1 MAGFLSGL
9 ADSWSKQLDERRGAD
24 AYAPLV
30 AAVYGDQ
37 PQQQQTG
44 GFLSQLLGFGQPQ
57 PPQPVAPGAEPPSVP
72 AQAGSGASVAPAT
85 PGGAASAMP
94 SGGLPVAGGM
104 TGVGGGQI
112 PREAILGLLA
122 RPETREQGVA
132 LLMNGGRLPQPRSNL
147 PADVQEYQFALQQ
160 GFKGSFLDYQ
170 TQLKKAGASS
180 TNVTVNPAAGENAFQ
195 KTFGEGQAK
204 RYNEMIDQGDQA
216 NNMIG
221 DIKALQDIGAR
232 IQTGAGAQ
240 ARLMLGPYVQA
251 LGVKVDGLDDLQA
264 YQAVVSRL
272 APQMRVPGSGANSD
286 FEARQFLLSLPTLGN
301 TPGGNKIIED
311 TLMGIAQNKRA
322 AAEIA
327 RQAGTDEITRQ
338 EADRRLQALPDP
350 FTAFRQ
356 SGAAAAPP
364 PSAAPGVPD
373 AQGWV
378 TLPNGV
384 RVRQKGP

>member
-1 MAGFLSGL
+1 MVGFISGL
-9 ADSWSKQLDERRGAD
+9 ADQLGNLVDERRAVS
-24 AYAPLV
+24 AYEPLLN
-30 AAVYGDQ
+30 AVYGGQ
-37 PQQQQTG
+37 PQQQSG
-44 GFLSQLLGFGQPQ
+44 GFLSNLLGGGTMRPQ
-57 PPQPVAPGAEPPSVP
+57 AMPTGGAEPAGAP
-72 AQAGSGASVAPAT
+72 AQPASGMGMAP
-85 PGGAASAMP
+85 
-94 SGGLPVAGGM
+94 GM
-104 TGVGGGQI
+104 GGGSPQI
-112 PREAILGLLA
+112 DRQAILGLLQ

-132 LLMNGGRLPQPRSNL
+132 LLMNGGRLPQAKSNL

-160 GFKGSFLDYQ
+160 GFKGSFIDYQ
-170 TQLKKAGASS
+170 TALRKAGASNTS
-180 TNVTVNPAAGENAFQ
+180 VTVNPAAGENAFQ

-221 DIKALQDIGAR
+221 DIKALQDIGTR

-240 ARLMLGPYVQA
+240 AKLLLGPYAQA
-251 LGVKVDGLDDLQA
+251 LGVTVDGLDDLQA

-301 TPGGNKIIED
+301 TPGGNKLIED

-322 AAEIA
+322 AGDIA
-327 RQAGTDEITRQ
+327 RQAGTGQITRQ
-338 EADRRLQALPDP
+338 QADQMLQALPDP

-356 SGAAAAPP
+356 SGASAAPAP
-364 PSAAPGVPD
+364 AAPGVPD

>member
-1 MAGFLSGL
+1 MVGFISGL
-9 ADSWSKQLDERRGAD
+9 ADQLGNLVDERRAVS
-24 AYAPLV
+24 AYEPLLN
-30 AAVYGDQ
+30 AVYGGA
-37 PQQQQTG
+37 PQQQSG
-44 GFLSQLLGFGQPQ
+44 GFLSNLLGMGQ
-57 PPQPVAPGAEPPSVP
+57 
-72 AQAGSGASVAPAT
+72 GST
-85 PGGAASAMP
+85 P
-94 SGGLPVAGGM
+94 GM
-104 TGVGGGQI
+104 TGAPTSQMAPAAGAPAGSAPAMPASGMAPGMGGGSPQLD
-112 PREAILGLLA
+112 RQAVLGLLS

-132 LLMNGGRLPQPRSNL
+132 LLMNGGRLPQPKSNL
-147 PADVQEYQFALQQ
+147 PSDVQEYQFALQQ

-170 TQLKKAGASS
+170 TQLRQAGRSS
-180 TNVTVNPAAGENAFQ
+180 TNVTVNQAAGENAFQ

-204 RYNEMIDQGDQA
+204 RYNEMIEQGDQA

-221 DIKALQDIGAR
+221 DIKALQDIGTR

-322 AAEIA
+322 AGDIA
-327 RQAGTDEITRQ
+327 RQAGTGQITRQ
-338 EADRRLQALPDP
+338 QADQMLQALPDP

-356 SGAAAAPP
+356 SGASAAPAP
-364 PSAAPGVPD
+364 AAPAAPGVPD